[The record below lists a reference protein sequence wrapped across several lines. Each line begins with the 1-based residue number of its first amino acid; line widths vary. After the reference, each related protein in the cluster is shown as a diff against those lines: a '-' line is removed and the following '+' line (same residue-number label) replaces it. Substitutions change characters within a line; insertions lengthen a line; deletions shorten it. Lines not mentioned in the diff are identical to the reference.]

1 MRARARVPLIVTAS
15 RTLFLQ
21 EGNAVSIQSHRFQPL
36 FQVGPIHQGE
46 TLVFHVHPD
55 LLSAIAGFDRD
66 DGPSP

>member
-1 MRARARVPLIVTAS
+1 MRAGERVPLIVMTF

-21 EGNAVSIQSHRFQPL
+21 EGNPARIQSHRFQPL
-36 FQVGPIHQGE
+36 FHVGPIHQGE

-55 LLSAIAGFDRD
+55 LLSAIARFDRD